1 MQVERKVQAL
11 LVFFACCQK
20 VHSEFH
26 KVTMFTQ
33 KFNVSSTLHTQFY
46 CDIYAS

>member
-11 LVFFACCQK
+11 LAFFACCQK
-20 VHSEFH
+20 VHSEVH

-33 KFNVSSTLHTQFY
+33 KFNVFSTLHTQFY